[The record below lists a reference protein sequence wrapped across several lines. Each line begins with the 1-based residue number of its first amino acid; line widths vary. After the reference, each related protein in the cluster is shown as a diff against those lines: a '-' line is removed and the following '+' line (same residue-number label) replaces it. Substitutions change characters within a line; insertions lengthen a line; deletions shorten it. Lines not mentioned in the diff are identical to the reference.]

1 MCLLKVQGVIANYNT
16 IHTFYTYL
24 KVQGVIANY
33 NTIHTFYAYLLKV
46 QGVIANYNTIHTFYA
61 YLLKVQGVIE
71 KGVFIVMVRK
81 DMSARRLLRKEEE
94 KSSG

>member
-16 IHTFYTYL
+16 IHTFYTY
-24 KVQGVIANY
+24 
-33 NTIHTFYAYLLKV
+33 LKV